1 MAYVSKWRFAKIS
14 PRKARLLTDLIR
26 GKTVAEAM
34 DLLKFSKQRGAV
46 MVGKVL
52 KSAVANADEKE
63 ADVED
68 LYVAGSFCDAGP
80 IVKRMQPKDR
90 GKSYAIFKRT
100 CHITVAVDEGAERRL
115 AAKKALKMER
125 QKRGNAR
132 RNAPAAGAAV
142 AITTVSAG
150 RTVTDKANV

>member
-1 MAYVSKWRFAKIS
+1 MAYISTWRFAKIS

-26 GKTVAEAM
+26 GKSVAEAM
-34 DLLKFSKQRGAV
+34 DLLKFSKKRGAV

-52 KSAVANADEKE
+52 NSAVANADEKE

-90 GKSYAIFKRT
+90 GKSYAILKRT
-100 CHITVAVDEGAERRL
+100 CHITVTVDEGAERRL
-115 AAKKALKMER
+115 AAKKALKAGR
-125 QKRGNAR
+125 QTRGNAR
-132 RNAPAAGAAV
+132 KNAPATAAV
-142 AITTVSAG
+142 STEPAT
-150 RTVTDKANV
+150 KALPEKADV

>member
-1 MAYVSKWRFAKIS
+1 MAYISKWRFAKIS

-34 DLLKFSKQRGAV
+34 DLLKFSKKRGAV

-100 CHITVAVDEGAERRL
+100 CHITVTVDEGAQRRSE
-115 AAKKALKMER
+115 AKKTSKVARKN
-125 QKRGNAR
+125 RGNAVK
-132 RNAPAAGAAV
+132 NAPAALQAPQSSAEPVAKAA
-142 AITTVSAG
+142 AE
-150 RTVTDKANV
+150 KADV